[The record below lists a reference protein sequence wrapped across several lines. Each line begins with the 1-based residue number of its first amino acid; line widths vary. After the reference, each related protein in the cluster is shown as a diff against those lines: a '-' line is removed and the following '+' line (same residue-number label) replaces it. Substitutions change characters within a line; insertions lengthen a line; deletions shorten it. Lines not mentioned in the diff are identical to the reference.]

1 MALNSDF
8 KVKDSLYVGNSACF
22 VTCTDTPHI
31 LSAGTEL
38 FDIFLQEGEI
48 AASCTLSNGTAI
60 GTFSFDGSADVSV
73 GVDATC
79 NTTWNSAYTTTQA
92 NSASW
97 VNAATWCTTNGDNV
111 IDTVAE
117 GNAQGRIAVTD
128 IGNTTSQ
135 IDVNGLQTNDSP
147 EFAGACFTGAIT
159 TSSTIDGRD
168 VACDGVTLDTLQSL
182 SGDNGLTFSSP
193 SQGTLRVTEADG
205 DTTDVD
211 LQVQTGDSVQFV
223 GICATGNITTSGTV
237 DGRDVACD
245 GVTTDTLR
253 SLSGDSVTGAGANT
267 TQGCVVLSQADGT
280 TVNADTGL
288 TTSDSVQFVG
298 VCTTGNITTSGT
310 VDGRDVAADGT
321 TTDTLRGL
329 SAANL
334 VDAVCT
340 SQGTFRTENASG
352 TCTAVDLG
360 LTTGDIPTFAGLD
373 LTGVGASTDN
383 TVLILDGSTV
393 ATDEIDSRVWGSSL
407 VDGSGTANKVTLWS
421 DGNTIGN
428 SNITQ
433 DTNGDIQI
441 AGGLSATG
449 ALSGDG
455 TGLTGVTATPTF
467 PTVGVTGL
475 VAADKIFVNNGT
487 TCQTACNR
495 HITYSNLLTDLAG
508 TNMGL
513 EVDSTDSLALKNYSS
528 LTNNKVSKWDSANGQ
543 FIDSIMTEDTGAT
556 CVNVAGSLTVMDNLS
571 VMGTFTCLDTS
582 VSVTSALSV
591 INTGTGPALYAE
603 QTGVSQPIAKFVD
616 TEGGQMVIGDTGN
629 VGIGGSVDNPSEKLV
644 VTGNTCVSGNIT
656 AGGTL
661 SVDGNVTLGNASGD
675 SVDICAAT
683 INAPNIPDDA
693 HNGSKVLTINS
704 ASEIVLDGVDSK
716 IFDTKLVDSNTDGT
730 CQNQIPKFSNTTGTI
745 TSSNISDT
753 GSLVTIDSDTI
764 IDAGH
769 KLRVE
774 ATTATYVERATFTAT
789 VDSTETTV
797 TTLPA
802 SNLKSI
808 QYHVTLVN
816 GVNVTTFKVNAVH
829 NGTDECGT
837 TYAIVDAQAASQ
849 LADVEISSA
858 GSTMDLDI
866 TAAADGTTAIIEA
879 VGTYTS

>member
-22 VTCTDTPHI
+22 VTCTDTPRI
-31 LSAGTEL
+31 LSAGNDL
-38 FDIFLQEGEI
+38 FDLFLQQGQGGC
-48 AASCTLSNGTAI
+48 ALTNGTGI
-60 GTFSFDGSADVSV
+60 GTLFYSGSGDATISV
-73 GVDATC
+73 DSTC
-79 NTTWNSAYTTTQA
+79 NTAWNEAYT
-92 NSASW
+92 
-97 VNAATWCTTNGDNV
+97 WCSVNGDNV

-128 IGNTTSQ
+128 IGNTTTQ
-135 IDVNGLQTNDSP
+135 VDINGLQTNDAP
-147 EFAGACFTGAIT
+147 EFAGMCLTGPFT
-159 TSSTIDGRD
+159 TSSTVDGRD

-182 SGDNGLTFSSP
+182 SGDNSLTFSSP

-205 DTTDVD
+205 DTTDID
-211 LQVQTGDSVQFV
+211 LGVELLDNVQFV
-223 GICATGNITTSGTV
+223 NICSTGSIAVNGTV
-237 DGRDVACD
+237 DGRDI
-245 GVTTDTLR
+245 
-253 SLSGDSVTGAGANT
+253 AN
-267 TQGCVVLSQADGT
+267 
-280 TVNADTGL
+280 
-288 TTSDSVQFVG
+288 
-298 VCTTGNITTSGT
+298 
-310 VDGRDVAADGT
+310 DGT

-334 VDAVCT
+334 VDAACT
-340 SQGTFRTENASG
+340 TQGEFRIEDATG
-352 TCTAVDLG
+352 TCTAVELG
-360 LTTGDIPTFAGLD
+360 LTTGDAPTFVGIE
-373 LTGVGASTDN
+373 LTGVSASTDN

-393 ATDEIDSRVWGSSL
+393 ASDEIDSRVWGTSL
-407 VDGSGTANKVTLWS
+407 VDAADAGTACKIASFS
-421 DGNTIGN
+421 DSNTIVN
-428 SNITQ
+428 SPITI
-433 DTNGDIQI
+433 DGACNIQI
-441 AGGLSATG
+441 AGGLSATN

-455 TGLTGVTATPTF
+455 SGLTGVTATAVNF
-467 PTVGVTGL
+467 PTVQKNNLGF
-475 VAADKIFVNNGT
+475 ADKFFICDNDDAGNKFV
-487 TCQTACNR
+487 
-495 HITYSNLLTDLAG
+495 TYGCLLTDLAG

-513 EVDSTDSLALKNYSS
+513 EVDSVDSLALKNYSN

-556 CVNVAGSLTVMDNLS
+556 CINIAGSMTITDNLS
-571 VMGTFTCLDTS
+571 VLGTFTCLDTN
-582 VSVTSALSV
+582 VSTSSALSV
-591 INTGTGPALYAE
+591 VNAGTGPAIYAE
-603 QTGVSQPIAKFVD
+603 QTGISQPIAKFVD
-616 TEGGQMVIGDTGN
+616 TEGGQTIIGDNGN
-629 VGIGGSVDNPSEKLV
+629 VGIGGTADNPSEKLV
-644 VTGNTCVSGNIT
+644 VTGNTFVSGNIT
-656 AGGTL
+656 SCGNLTIGGNT
-661 SVDGNVTLGNASGD
+661 TLGDASGD
-675 SVDICAAT
+675 SITINAAT
-683 INAPNIPDDA
+683 IDAPNIPDGT
-693 HNGSKVLTINS
+693 HNGSKILTLNS
-704 ASEIVLDGVDSK
+704 GSEVVLDAVDSK
-716 IFDTKLVDSNTDGT
+716 IFDTKLVDSNTDAT
-730 CQNQIPKFSNTTGTI
+730 CQNQIPKFSNATGTI

-829 NGTDECGT
+829 NGTAECGT

-866 TAAADGTTAIIEA
+866 TAAVDGTTAIIEA